1 MTWPPVYLDLQSG
14 RLMDGLWRLLLP
26 GRLYTEEPSR
36 LLPLP
41 CRYGATFS
49 ENARICVRA
58 CACVCVCV
66 CEVDQVRLFPSS
78 NSSEVTAGS
87 LTVFQEQGEWDL
99 VSIRVSMENLTLG
112 PSVWD
117 QVVYTVRHTHTHT
130 HAHTHTHTLPLHS

>member
-58 CACVCVCV
+58 CVCVCVCV
-66 CEVDQVRLFPSS
+66 CVCARLCVCS
-78 NSSEVTAGS
+78 
-87 LTVFQEQGEWDL
+87 
-99 VSIRVSMENLTLG
+99 
-112 PSVWD
+112 
-117 QVVYTVRHTHTHT
+117 
-130 HAHTHTHTLPLHS
+130 